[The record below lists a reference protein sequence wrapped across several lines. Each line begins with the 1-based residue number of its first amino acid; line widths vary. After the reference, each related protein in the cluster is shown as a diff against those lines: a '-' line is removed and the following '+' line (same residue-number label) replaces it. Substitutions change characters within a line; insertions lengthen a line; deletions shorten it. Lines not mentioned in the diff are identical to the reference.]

1 MVTLFNESKA
11 VTKSSGISATEN
23 ASKKVIELL
32 KAEGKEGHGLRLSVT
47 AGGCSGY
54 NYGLFFDENSN
65 PEDKVYESNGINIF
79 VDAQSDA
86 LLSGTEIDYH
96 DSIEGSGFK
105 INNPNATGTCGC
117 GKSFTA

>member
-54 NYGLFFDENSN
+54 NYGLFFDENS
-65 PEDKVYESNGINIF
+65 
-79 VDAQSDA
+79 
-86 LLSGTEIDYH
+86 LLRLIKYK
-96 DSIEGSGFK
+96 DSIGVEHG
-105 INNPNATGTCGC
+105 IELTEL
-117 GKSFTA
+117 